1 MRMITEAVRCGRRA
15 PGLSHSPGVG
25 RGVCVLAAVVACGIV
40 VHAAESLR
48 VTPTVRDDKVLVT
61 FELADAYTDSVH
73 EAIASGLRTTFT
85 YDLELRTIVPAWVDR
100 TVATVSVSTT
110 DHYDN
115 LTRKHTLTRSVDGRV
130 EDVLVTDDE
139 QKVKSWLTTWTRL
152 PLCDTSR
159 LDPTRDYYVRVTAR
173 TRQFASL
180 LGWGKSVV
188 GQAKFSF
195 VP

>member
-1 MRMITEAVRCGRRA
+1 MRMITEAVRRGRRA
-15 PGLSHSPGVG
+15 PGLRHIPAVALRLS
-25 RGVCVLAAVVACGIV
+25 VLAAVVACGLV
-40 VHAAESLR
+40 VYAAESLR

-61 FELADAYTDSVH
+61 FALADAYTDSVH
-73 EAIASGLRTTFT
+73 DAIASGLRTTFT

-115 LTRKHTLTRSVDGRV
+115 LTRKHTLTRSVDGRA
-130 EDVLVTDDE
+130 EDVVVTDDE
-139 QKVKSWLTTWTRL
+139 EKVKSWLTTWTRL
-152 PLCDTSR
+152 ALCDAAR
-159 LDPTRDYYVRVTAR
+159 LDPTRGYFVRVTAR
-173 TRQFASL
+173 TRSFASL

-188 GQAKFSF
+188 GQAKFTF

>member
-1 MRMITEAVRCGRRA
+1 MITDAVRCGRRA
-15 PGLSHSPGVG
+15 SGVRQVFG
-25 RGVCVLAAVVACGIV
+25 GARGVWVLALVVAGGIV

-48 VTPTVRDDKVLVT
+48 ISPTVRDDKVLVT

-73 EAIASGLRTTFT
+73 DAIASGLRTTFT
-85 YDLELRTIVPAWVDR
+85 YDLELRTLVPAWVDR
-100 TVATVSVSTT
+100 TVATISVSTT

-130 EDVLVTDDE
+130 EDLLVTDDE
-139 QKVKSWLTTWTRL
+139 EKVKSWLTTWTRL
-152 PLCDTSR
+152 PLCDTSK

-173 TRQFASL
+173 TRSFASL

-188 GQAKFSF
+188 GQAKFTF

>member
-1 MRMITEAVRCGRRA
+1 AMRMITERRFLGA
-15 PGLSHSPGVG
+15 RARGLLA
-25 RGVCVLAAVVACGIV
+25 CALLAAGVA

-48 VTPTVRDDKVLVT
+48 VSPTVRDDKVLVT
-61 FELADAYTDSVH
+61 FELSDAYTQAVH
-73 EAIASGLRTTFT
+73 EAISSGLRTTFT

-100 TVATVSVSTT
+100 TIATASVSTM

-139 QKVKSWLTTWTRL
+139 EVVKSWLTTWTRL
-152 PLCDTSR
+152 TLCDTSK

-173 TRQFASL
+173 TRSFASL
-180 LGWGKSVV
+180 LGWGKSITA
-188 GQAKFSF
+188 QAKFTF